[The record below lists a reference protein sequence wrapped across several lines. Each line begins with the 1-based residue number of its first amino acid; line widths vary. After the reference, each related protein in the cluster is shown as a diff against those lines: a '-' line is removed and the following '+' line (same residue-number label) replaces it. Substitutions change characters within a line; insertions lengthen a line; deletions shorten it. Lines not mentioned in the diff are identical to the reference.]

1 MRSIL
6 SINNG
11 KLSKIKAA
19 EQRTFMESCVNSL
32 CRYAEDCQSRIG
44 HILIKSSGN
53 NKSYI
58 NMFFWVVDYLYQYYE
73 FDLKF
78 FRLLNLA
85 ATNLE
90 RLSQEKIAALSIDEE
105 KEASRSELGD
115 YLDKVTLIF
124 QTAADK
130 TNDTGHDRFYAA
142 TAEDYSRRADSARGV
157 ASTQSYTEK
166 IVALYEK
173 AAEEHKDDFL
183 GEIFRNR
190 AAEYREKCEAKETP
204 DSLVR
209 EREARTASLFSPFEE
224 TETTEGA
231 SDTTPLLGS
240 HRELADGLRRRT
252 VRREKER
259 PTSTPS
265 PSYVVIVTFSLKI
278 NSHPLTGSALS

>member
-265 PSYVVIVTFSLKI
+265 PS
-278 NSHPLTGSALS
+278 

>member
-130 TNDTGHDRFYAA
+130 TKDTERALFYAA
-142 TAEDYSRRADSARGV
+142 TAEDYSRRADTARGV
-157 ASTQSYTEK
+157 VVALNHNEK

-173 AAEEHKDDFL
+173 AARENARFFL

-190 AAEYREKCEAKETP
+190 AAEYREKCEAKEMP
-204 DSLVR
+204 
-209 EREARTASLFSPFEE
+209 EARTASFSSSGEVEIAEE
-224 TETTEGA
+224 VSET
-231 SDTTPLLGS
+231 SPLLGS
-240 HRELADGLRRRT
+240 HRESADGLRRRT
-252 VRREKER
+252 AHLDEER

-265 PSYVVIVTFSLKI
+265 PS
-278 NSHPLTGSALS
+278 